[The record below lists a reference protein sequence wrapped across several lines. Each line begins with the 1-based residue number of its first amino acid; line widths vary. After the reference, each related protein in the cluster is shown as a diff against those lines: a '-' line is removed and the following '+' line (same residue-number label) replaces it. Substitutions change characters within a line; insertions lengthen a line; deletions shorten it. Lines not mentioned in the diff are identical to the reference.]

1 MHNENCHLPN
11 ASIWKRGFES
21 NTANKDFIIFGLL
34 RLKPRN
40 DKLVKLQGQIKIIS
54 VITIG

>member
-1 MHNENCHLPN
+1 MHNENSYLPK

-21 NTANKDFIIFGLL
+21 NTANIDFIIFGLL
-34 RLKPRN
+34 HFVRN